1 MIIFFSSSMDS
12 ELVVSLSMLSK
23 SLNSNIVPLFEK
35 ILSASDAGRIGRLVL
50 PKACAEVSLKLY
62 SLCPFPVPFFFW
74 LCFPIC
80 FCICVRFKPLQA
92 YFPPV
97 SQSEGIPLRIQDIK
111 GREWTF
117 QFRFWPNNNSR
128 MYVLEGVTP
137 CIHSMQLKA
146 GDTSMINYILA

>member
-1 MIIFFSSSMDS
+1 M
-12 ELVVSLSMLSK
+12 VSLSMLSK

-62 SLCPFPVPFFFW
+62 SLCLFFSFPF
-74 LCFPIC
+74 C

-92 YFPPV
+92 YFPPI

-137 CIHSMQLKA
+137 CIQSMQLKA
-146 GDTSMINYILA
+146 GDTSMLNYIIA